1 MNARRQA
8 AVSRP
13 PSTITI
19 GFVVLFAAFA
29 PVLFA
34 GETAVS
40 DGDVFENW
48 GRWPETPGRLA
59 YYEEPIFAYRAYMT
73 DLSRIPSTPAPDDCP
88 KLPDTL
94 IIPPG
99 TYQFRGRAF
108 VLDREGLVRFLD
120 VGKELRQ
127 RIVFK
132 EDPHALLSGIA
143 WIVSHGRL
151 DGGKSPQVLAE
162 SAKTR
167 KLFMTCGS
175 VSSWAVSVLR
185 DHGFRART
193 VSSVTLENWNTYDN
207 GHAMLEMS
215 RKDAGKWVLYDVTAN
230 AFFTREGTPLS
241 LVEFAYAVMAGLEYE
256 MVPIAAD
263 TTLDVSGFRS
273 PDGTADYTFHAE
285 RLFGDARQWYR
296 RIMEVPMIEGFHFDE
311 ANRERIRGYSK
322 SYKYIDKDEFRK
334 RFYGEPTG
342 DN

>member
-1 MNARRQA
+1 MRACEQA
-8 AVSRP
+8 AVSCP
-13 PSTITI
+13 LSTITI

-29 PVLFA
+29 SVVFA
-34 GETAVS
+34 GEAAVF

-73 DLSRIPSTPAPDDCP
+73 ELSRIPGAAPPDDCP

-108 VLDREGLVRFLD
+108 SLDREGLVRFLE
-120 VGKELRQ
+120 VGKELQQ

-143 WIVSHGRL
+143 WIVSHGRP
-151 DGGKSPQVLAE
+151 DGGKSPQELAE

-175 VSSWAVSVLR
+175 VSPWAVSVLR
-185 DHGFRART
+185 DHGFGART
-193 VSSVTLENWNTYDN
+193 VSSITLENWNTYDN
-207 GHAMLEMS
+207 GHAMLEMF

-230 AFFTREGTPLS
+230 AFFTRRGTPLS

-256 MVPIAAD
+256 VVRIAAD

-285 RLFGDARQWYR
+285 RLFGDGHQWYR
-296 RIMEVPMIEGFHFDE
+296 RILEVPMIEGYYFDE
-311 ANRERIRGYSK
+311 ANREKIEGRSK
-322 SYKYIDKDEFRK
+322 SYKYMDKDEFRK
-334 RFYGEPTG
+334 RFYGEPPG
-342 DN
+342 DS